1 MSQKED
7 SNDVLSWLERRKK
20 KQSQSR
26 EKLVPEMLNGV
37 ISTINQSDKNESTS
51 FTTRYVY
58 KELARCEL
66 GR

>member
-20 KQSQSR
+20 KQLQSR

-58 KELARCEL
+58 KELARCVL

>member
-20 KQSQSR
+20 KQLQSR